1 MKTCEENYT
10 SSEKSKS
17 TRERSFI
24 IVQDF
29 CLSIYWIF
37 FFVSPFIFVSF
48 PQYITVLFLCRH
60 IKEVVSLQAQQN
72 RELQELYRQ
81 LRSLKDQRQSLP
93 ASLSRTP
100 PLSAAPPAL
109 SPRRPR
115 PTKTKFRARPH
126 SHIDNNGVTHAG
138 EAFTISSSL
147 SCFVFLDLLSAKL
160 CLVCLIQGFSSQ
172 AAFQVV
178 KRIGCHCTASQ
189 STLLRYLLKEVRFI
203 LVVLK
208 SGQHTIINVSWCHDE
223 SPCFSTDHSP
233 LRKSTFTDELHKLV
247 DNWTKETVSTTPPK
261 PSLNQIKQI
270 QQVQELGGWSQG
282 TEVGLHMKSVVGISG
297 MSFLIINYLD
307 K

>member
-1 MKTCEENYT
+1 MLV
-10 SSEKSKS
+10 
-17 TRERSFI
+17 R
-24 IVQDF
+24 
-29 CLSIYWIF
+29 LL
-37 FFVSPFIFVSF
+37 
-48 PQYITVLFLCRH
+48 LFLPH
-60 IKEVVSLQAQQN
+60 FL
-72 RELQELYRQ
+72 
-81 LRSLKDQRQSLP
+81 
-93 ASLSRTP
+93 
-100 PLSAAPPAL
+100 AL
-109 SPRRPR
+109 
-115 PTKTKFRARPH
+115 F
-126 SHIDNNGVTHAG
+126 
-138 EAFTISSSL
+138 
-147 SCFVFLDLLSAKL
+147 FLDLLSGKL
-160 CLVCLIQGFSSQ
+160 CLVCFIQGFSSQ

-203 LVVLK
+203 LK